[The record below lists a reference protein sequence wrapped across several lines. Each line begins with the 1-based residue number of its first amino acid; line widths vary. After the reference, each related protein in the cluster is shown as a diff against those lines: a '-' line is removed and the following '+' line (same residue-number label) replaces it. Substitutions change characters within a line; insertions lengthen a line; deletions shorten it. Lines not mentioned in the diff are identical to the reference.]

1 METISIQIN
10 NPKAMQLI
18 KDLAKLDLIT
28 IKPQITLQSVLDRLR
43 LNSEIAP
50 SIEDITAEVEQV
62 RNERYAKKS

>member
-1 METISIQIN
+1 
-10 NPKAMQLI
+10 MQLI

-43 LNSEIAP
+43 LNSDIAP

-62 RNERYAKKS
+62 RKERYAKKS

>member
-1 METISIQIN
+1 METISIQIK

-43 LNSEIAP
+43 LNSDVTP
-50 SIEDITAEVEQV
+50 SFDDITAEVEQV
-62 RNERYAKKS
+62 RNERYAKRS

>member
-43 LNSEIAP
+43 LNSDIAP

>member
-43 LNSEIAP
+43 LNSDIAP

-62 RNERYAKKS
+62 RKERYAKKS

>member
-28 IKPQITLQSVLDRLR
+28 IKPQITLQNVLDRLR
-43 LNSEIAP
+43 LNSDIAP